1 MQCMCNAHRRVLRE
15 HPLGLEVPVALRSVV
30 EGRRLSQRGCMPKL
44 AAELETLK
52 TNSCLCVGTEKES
65 AYGSSSVSPLRNKKE
80 AKSQTD
86 SRYIT
91 M

>member
-1 MQCMCNAHRRVLRE
+1 
-15 HPLGLEVPVALRSVV
+15 
-30 EGRRLSQRGCMPKL
+30 MPKL

-52 TNSCLCVGTEKES
+52 TNIRLCVGTEKES
-65 AYGSSSVSPLRNKKE
+65 AYSSSSVLLLRNKDE